1 MFLSKLKRKNTFE
14 WKDLQSNVDERVNM
28 FWQQE
33 VLTKTSCERIVMTE
47 PQKQTTR
54 ISEEFEFRMK
64 YYIVSKVNTHFILQ
78 FVQQEHL

>member
-14 WKDLQSNVDERVNM
+14 WKDIQSNVDERVNM

-54 ISEEFEFRMK
+54 ISEEFEFQIK
-64 YYIVSKVNTHFILQ
+64 CFIILKENTRFISQL
-78 FVQQEHL
+78 VQ